1 MTCTNEQVLL
11 LRKNLM
17 TYNQK
22 ISAAK
27 SGMCAKTARKYTKSQ
42 KLPRDLKSSREWSTR
57 SDPFEK
63 SWDSI
68 EQLLEE
74 SPTLEAKTILEDL
87 ILKDPTSQ
95 SMAHLRT
102 LQRRIR
108 DWRARSG
115 PDQAIMFTQV
125 YEPGHQSQSDFTC
138 MNALAITLQKER
150 FDHLLFHFTLS
161 YSSWSHITICQSESF
176 ENLAAGFENAVF
188 SLGGVAGEHRT
199 DNLTAAFNC
208 KKAPRVPTEKW
219 QRLMDH
225 YGITPS
231 SNNPGVSNENGI
243 VEKRHDVLKKKIE
256 QALLLRGSRDFES
269 LVAYDD
275 FVKQVVTTKNA
286 LNQSRIADE
295 GPHLKKL
302 PVDKWSSPKIYPVK
316 VRSTSLV
323 HIKKKVYSVP
333 SRLIGYELKAFVYP
347 EKIELFYGN
356 ALIQTMSSLTQN
368 IDYRHLIDSLIRKPG
383 AFERYK
389 YQAALFPRPIFRS
402 TYDLLKR
409 HNPSRSPRE
418 YLEILKLAKLNG
430 EENVSQ
436 ALDLLLEA
444 GEIPLSSCV
453 KDLLDLPPKRP
464 EVFVLQPSLSI
475 YDELSGSQ
483 NSLLL
488 AKQGGSL

>member
-1 MTCTNEQVLL
+1 MTCTNQQVLL

-22 ISAAK
+22 TSAAK
-27 SGMCAKTARKYTKSQ
+27 SGMCSKTARKYTKSQ
-42 KLPRDLKSSREWSTR
+42 KLPRDLKSSRDWSTR

-63 SWDSI
+63 TWDSI
-68 EQLLEE
+68 EELLEE

-87 ILKDPTSQ
+87 ILKDQTSH

-108 DWRARSG
+108 DWRASKG
-115 PDQAIMFTQV
+115 PDQAIMFTQR
-125 YEPGHQSQSDFTC
+125 YEPGQQSQSDFTC
-138 MNALAITLQKER
+138 MNALKITLQQEK

-161 YSSWSHITICQSESF
+161 YSSWSHVTVCHSESF
-176 ENLAAGFENAVF
+176 ENLAGSFEEAVF
-188 SLGGVAGEHRT
+188 ALGGVAGEHRT

-208 KKAPRVPTEKW
+208 KKTPRVPTDKW

-231 SNNPGVSNENGI
+231 SNNPGVSNENGV
-243 VEKRHDVLKKKIE
+243 VEKRHDVLKKKID

-269 LVAYDD
+269 LEGYAD

-286 LNQSRIADE
+286 LNKSRISIE
-295 GPHLKKL
+295 GPHLKRL
-302 PVDKWSSPKIYPVK
+302 PVDKWSAPKIYPVK

-323 HIKKKVYSVP
+323 HINNKVYSVP
-333 SRLIGYELKAFVYP
+333 SRLIGYDLKAFVYP
-347 EKIELFYGN
+347 EKIEIFYGN
-356 ALIQTMSSLTQN
+356 ALIQTMSSLTPH

-389 YQAALFPRPIFRS
+389 YQESFFPRPIFRS

-409 HNPSRSPRE
+409 HNPSRNPRE

-430 EENVSQ
+430 EETVSH
-436 ALDLLLEA
+436 ALYLLLEA
-444 GEIPLSSCV
+444 DEIPLSSCV
-453 KDLLDLPPKRP
+453 KELLDLPPKRP
-464 EVFVLQPSLSI
+464 EVFVSQPSLGI
-475 YDELSGSQ
+475 YDALYGSQ
-483 NSLLL
+483 TSLFM
-488 AKQGGSL
+488 QEQRVVI